1 MLIILKKYTLI
12 LNTGCSTFLKEFIFN
27 SSDFPAECKTAKV
40 SKKTQGIRRE
50 TRLCL
55 IINSRNLSG
64 KKQILKPNF
73 QNTSLL

>member
-50 TRLCL
+50 TRL
-55 IINSRNLSG
+55 I
-64 KKQILKPNF
+64 
-73 QNTSLL
+73 